1 CGIVITVAFLI
12 VLPWSLRNHRVFGE
26 FVLVS
31 TNGGLTL
38 LTGNNPSARG
48 DYTPDDPLVTSIPRT
63 VATQVAVDK
72 EATHRAFMWIQANP
86 GRFFLLIP
94 LKVFRLWAPDG
105 ESEWWFQAGYKDYE
119 RYFLWFRTIRYINQF
134 YYLLLMLGFLTA
146 GVLLIAKKRET
157 LHKRSN
163 WWVLPYVMA
172 LISTFLAIVFSGQS
186 RYHYP
191 VMPFIAMCC
200 GWLLVTLC
208 SNHALQ
214 HRVNAAAS
222 EQPAR

>member
-1 CGIVITVAFLI
+1 

-72 EATHRAFMWIQANP
+72 EATHRAFMWIEANP
-86 GRFFLLIP
+86 GRFLLLIP

-105 ESEWWFQAGYKDYE
+105 ESEWWYQAGYKDYE
-119 RYFLWFRTIRYINQF
+119 RYFLWFRSIRYINQF

-146 GVLLIAKKRET
+146 GILLIAKKRET
-157 LHKRSN
+157 FHKRSN

-172 LISTFLAIVFSGQS
+172 LIPTFIAIVFSGQS

-191 VMPFIAMCC
+191 VMPFVAMCC

-208 SNHALQ
+208 SNHALH
-214 HRVNAAAS
+214 HRVNAAAG
-222 EQPAR
+222 EQATR